1 MAAPARAASSRNAA
15 ARAPAA
21 ALRVRCP
28 AKVNLG
34 LWVGRKRAD
43 GYHEVETFLQ
53 AISLEDEIVVSPGPP
68 GLSLEMRGLRI
79 PGPGPNLIERAWK
92 LLSDEGL
99 LPRGAGLHARLTK
112 RIPVGAGLGGGS
124 SDAAGFLVAVERFL
138 ALQLSESDR
147 LELAKR
153 LGSDVTFFLRG
164 GLARATGR
172 GERVR
177 HLCPIKP
184 FWLVLATPATAISTT
199 WAYAQLRNRLTP
211 EPSGATFLASAITRG
226 DLMGVVGA
234 MHNAFEAVVL
244 PQLPEIAVLKR
255 VFASSGAMGALLA
268 GSGSTVYGIASSRI
282 AAQAVLRAVGR
293 RRAEV
298 RVARSID
305 HGVVVSQVG

>member
-1 MAAPARAASSRNAA
+1 MAAPARTASSQ
-15 ARAPAA
+15 AA

-43 GYHEVETFLQ
+43 GYHEVDTFLQ
-53 AISLEDEIVVSPGPP
+53 AISLEDEIVVSPGSP
-68 GLSLEMRGLRI
+68 GLSLETRGLRI
-79 PGPGPNLIERAWK
+79 SGPGPNIIERAWT
-92 LLSDEGL
+92 LLSEEGL
-99 LPRGAGLHARLTK
+99 LPRGAGLNVRLTK

-124 SDAAGFLVAVERFL
+124 SDAAGFLLAAERYL
-138 ALQLSESDR
+138 DLQLSESDR
-147 LELAKR
+147 LDLAKC
-153 LGSDVTFFLRG
+153 LGSDVTFFFRG

-199 WAYAQLRNRLTP
+199 WAYAQLKNRLTD
-211 EPSGATFLASAITRG
+211 EPSRATFLASAIKRG
-226 DLMGVVGA
+226 DLMGVVDA
-234 MHNAFEAVVL
+234 MYNAFEAVVL
-244 PQLPEIAVLKR
+244 PRLPEIADLKH

-268 GSGSTVYGIASSRI
+268 GSGSTIYGITSSRI

-293 RRAEV
+293 RHAEV
-298 RVARSID
+298 RLARSID
-305 HGVVVSQVG
+305 YGVVVSQVG

>member
-1 MAAPARAASSRNAA
+1 MAAPSRTAPARNAA
-15 ARAPAA
+15 ARAPGVV
-21 ALRVRCP
+21 LRVRCP

-34 LWVGRKRAD
+34 LWVGGQRPD
-43 GYHEVETFLQ
+43 GYHEVDTILQ
-53 AISLEDEIVVSPGPP
+53 SISLEDEILVSPGPP
-68 GLSLEMRGLRI
+68 GLSLETRGIRI
-79 PGPGPNLIERAWK
+79 PGPGPNLIERAWA

-99 LPRGAGLHARLTK
+99 LPRGAGLHVRLTK

-124 SDAAGFLVAVERFL
+124 SDAAGFLLAAERYL

-147 LELAKR
+147 LDLAKR
-153 LGSDVTFFLRG
+153 LGSDVTFFFRG

-172 GERVR
+172 GERVG

-199 WAYAQLRNRLTP
+199 WAYAQLRNRLTH
-211 EPSGATFLASAITRG
+211 EPSRATFLASAITRG
-226 DLMGVVGA
+226 DLMGVVDA

-244 PQLPEIAVLKR
+244 SQLPEIADLKR

-268 GSGSTVYGIASSRI
+268 GSGSTVYGITSSRI

-293 RRAEV
+293 RHAEV
-298 RVARSID
+298 RLARSID
-305 HGVVVSQVG
+305 YGVVVSQVG

>member
-1 MAAPARAASSRNAA
+1 MRTIGARAGSSRKSVPIASA
-15 ARAPAA
+15 G
-21 ALRVRCP
+21 LRVRCP

-34 LWVGRKRAD
+34 LWVGPKRPD
-43 GYHEVETFLQ
+43 GYHEVDTFLQ
-53 AISLEDEIVVSPGPP
+53 AISLEDEIVLSPGPP
-68 GLSLEMRGLRI
+68 GLSLETRGIRI
-79 PGPGPNLIERAWK
+79 PGPGPNLVERAWT
-92 LLSDEGL
+92 LLSESGL
-99 LPRGAGLHARLTK
+99 LPRGAGLRARLTK

-124 SDAAGFLVAVERFL
+124 SDAAGFLVAAERFL
-138 ALQLSESDR
+138 DLQLSESVR
-147 LELAKR
+147 LDLAKR

-177 HLCPIKP
+177 HLCPIAP

-211 EPSGATFLASAITRG
+211 GPSRATFLASAVKRG

-244 PQLPEIAVLKR
+244 PQLPEIAELRRAV
-255 VFASSGAMGALLA
+255 ASSGAMGALLA
-268 GSGSTVYGIASSRI
+268 GSGSTVFGIAPSRI
-282 AAQAVLRAVGR
+282 AAQAVLKTVGR
-293 RRAEV
+293 RCAEI

-305 HGVVVSQVG
+305 HGVVVSQIG

>member
-1 MAAPARAASSRNAA
+1 MAAPLRAASSRKAA
-15 ARAPAA
+15 ANAPVA

-34 LWVGRKRAD
+34 LWVGGKRAD
-43 GYHEVETFLQ
+43 GYHEIDTFLQ
-53 AISLEDEIVVSPGPP
+53 AISLEDEIVVSAGPP
-68 GLSLEMRGLRI
+68 GLSLETRGLRI
-79 PGPGPNLIERAWK
+79 PGPGPNLIERAWT

-99 LPRGAGLHARLTK
+99 LPLGAGLRARLTK
-112 RIPVGAGLGGGS
+112 RIPVGSGLGGGS
-124 SDAAGFLVAVERFL
+124 SDAAGFLL
-138 ALQLSESDR
+138 AAEQYFALELSESDR
-147 LELAKR
+147 HRLAAR
-153 LGSDVTFFLRG
+153 LGSDVPFFLGG

-184 FWLVLATPATAISTT
+184 FWLVLASPATAISTT
-199 WAYAQLRNRLTP
+199 WAYAQLKNRLTH
-211 EPSGATFLASAITRG
+211 EPSRATFLALAITRG

-234 MHNAFEAVVL
+234 MHNAFEAAVL
-244 PQLPEIAVLKR
+244 PRLPEIADLKR

-268 GSGSTVYGIASSRI
+268 GSGSTVYGVTSSRI

-305 HGVVVSQVG
+305 HGVVVSQAG